1 MSSRRKPADYGKFK
15 WAINAVP
22 EGTSRDNNDIS
33 DVSVNGKEAP
43 VSQSTPRHAVV
54 PKHTQHLSLIHI

>member
-43 VSQSTPRHAVV
+43 VSQSTPRHAVE
-54 PKHTQHLSLIHI
+54 